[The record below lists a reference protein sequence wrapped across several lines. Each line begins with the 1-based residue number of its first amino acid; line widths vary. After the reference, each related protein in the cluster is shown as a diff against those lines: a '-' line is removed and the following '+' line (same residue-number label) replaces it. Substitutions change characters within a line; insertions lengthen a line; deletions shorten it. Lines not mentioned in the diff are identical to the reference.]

1 MYSHLFYYQ
10 LQQIIHVR
18 ASGTLVTL
26 KETGGTGSTLRTAET
41 YWTFT
46 ATWQLTE
53 VRSAPKKYEIVSN
66 YSSFKLLFRFWLNY
80 IPRFIL
86 YKQLPLSNLKTSNV
100 NCRDIVWE
108 RDSRKRSSSFFFRK
122 LRIPLF
128 CQDRIGY
135 GFQGNTSL
143 PIHVLN
149 MASFLIGSEGWR
161 CAVYMPRYKQ
171 YIFEKNSNFMM
182 LI

>member
-1 MYSHLFYYQ
+1 MQEHPGLWSLWRRREVLDRPWEQ
-10 LQQIIHVR
+10 WKPVERL
-18 ASGTLVTL
+18 
-26 KETGGTGSTLRTAET
+26 LRHDN
-41 YWTFT
+41 WRR
-46 ATWQLTE
+46 WDLRQ
-53 VRSAPKKYEIVSN
+53 KKTEIVSN

-80 IPRFIL
+80 IPQRIF

-135 GFQGNTSL
+135 GFQGNTIL
-143 PIHVLN
+143 LIYILN
-149 MASFLIGSEGWR
+149 RVSFLTGSEGWR
-161 CAVYMPRYKQ
+161 CAVYMPRYQQ
-171 YIFEKNSNFMM
+171 YIFGKK
-182 LI
+182 L